1 MLSKGDSSGFQGDV
15 PAVACSHAKLQAST
29 YSSSNN
35 MTQRTVATKFSG
47 EMTGLKVAKLVGGSE
62 EEARL

>member
-1 MLSKGDSSGFQGDV
+1 V
-15 PAVACSHAKLQAST
+15 EPRTAKLSPA
-29 YSSSNN
+29 YI
-35 MTQRTVATKFSG
+35 VATKFSG